1 MQTSDTRQVTR
12 DKQQKNNLAI
22 YFCFWS
28 LVSCLWSLVCFS
40 GCTVKA
46 VGDPNR
52 PITINA
58 HVTVDIRG
66 LKETATN
73 IEDYVSGETGE
84 LPTKSGE
91 KK

>member
-1 MQTSDTRQVTR
+1 M
-12 DKQQKNNLAI
+12 NNQSLPLRMRLALWALVI
-22 YFCFWS
+22 FCG
-28 LVSCLWSLVCFS
+28 

-58 HVTVDIRG
+58 HVTVDIKG
-66 LKETATN
+66 LKDTATN
-73 IEDYVSGETGE
+73 IEDYVSGDKPKESLQG
-84 LPTKSGE
+84 G

>member
-1 MQTSDTRQVTR
+1 MRL
-12 DKQQKNNLAI
+12 LAGM
-22 YFCFWS
+22 FAAATLAGS
-28 LVSCLWSLVCFS
+28 SC

-66 LKETATN
+66 LKNTASS
-73 IEDYVSGETGE
+73 IEDYVSGEASE
-84 LPTKSGE
+84 DSL
-91 KK
+91 KKNMGK